1 MAGLKNN
8 YALKLLER
16 SGEDDILEKDLEQA
30 VMLRD
35 ILGDPKIQ
43 VFITDSKISIFDKH
57 QLFTDFFS
65 GKISD
70 HLMKFLNHMLQK
82 NQESLIIPVLTE
94 YIDWGNRRLGKVE
107 AKIVSAKELT
117 EKQVESIRDI
127 LSKQFDMDVEVK
139 ITVDPEL
146 IGGFYVLADGHIF
159 DGTVKSDI
167 NNMKRMLKER
177 KL

>member
-1 MAGLKNN
+1 MAGLKRN

-16 SGEDDILEKDLEQA
+16 SEEDDILEMDLEQA
-30 VMLRD
+30 SMLRD
-35 ILGDPKIQ
+35 ALGDSKIQ
-43 VFITDSKISIFDKH
+43 VFITDPKVPIFDKH

-94 YIDWGNRRLGKVE
+94 YIDWGNRRLGRVE
-107 AKIVSAKELT
+107 AKVTSAKELT
-117 EKQVESIRDI
+117 EKQIESIRSI

-139 ITVDPEL
+139 VSVDPEL

-159 DGTVKSDI
+159 DGTVKSDL